1 MTHLF
6 CEDWFRLFT
15 FSSDKFKKITYVRDL
30 ISNLNPF
37 YLPFLYLRQTILNL
51 DIHASSAYNHFLSS
65 DLFNSL
71 VSLYKTSNIDVIHSS
86 FLLSGFFNH
95 SSNSDTQVFELKN
108 KNIQLTDDVKDLFEK
123 LSNLEH
129 DYNNINQKLT
139 DETQSHSDTKSES
152 LIHQKNLDNEIT
164 AHLDTKNTLKDFQDK
179 LQAFKKENQSL
190 LKKLN
195 SFKSELYLL
204 KYKYNTQNITLKK
217 QINKYNIKSDN
228 YELLLSKNL
237 QNELL
242 INKLDTNKLMLSDDL
257 RKCHEKLDRFEHS
270 EKSLNKK

>member
-1 MTHLF
+1 MNHNEFIEEYENFTSSILNNVNINQFDISFLSNYILPQLQKGLCEKNYYKRFSSGDLSAHNILVNNNCEFKVVDCEFANMTHLF

-164 AHLDTKNTLKDFQDK
+164 AILILK
-179 LQAFKKENQSL
+179 
-190 LKKLN
+190 
-195 SFKSELYLL
+195 
-204 KYKYNTQNITLKK
+204 IP
-217 QINKYNIKSDN
+217 
-228 YELLLSKNL
+228 
-237 QNELL
+237 
-242 INKLDTNKLMLSDDL
+242 
-257 RKCHEKLDRFEHS
+257 
-270 EKSLNKK
+270 